1 MEDEPPVVLRQPQRL
16 SNGGYHDAPMNQGD
30 NSSSDGS
37 GGMYRE
43 RSRPVSTVSVI
54 DSLSLYL
61 AAKALFR
68 FRHHTLK

>member
-1 MEDEPPVVLRQPQRL
+1 MVLRQPHRM

-43 RSRPVSTVSVI
+43 RSRPVSTVSSDLNI
-54 DSLSLYL
+54 DIYISVYL
-61 AAKALFR
+61 
-68 FRHHTLK
+68 